1 MKKSFFLFAFVL
13 LFNFSGISQNA
24 ESKTHIIEI
33 RSMKFNPSELV
44 VQRNDVVK
52 WINKDI
58 VLHNATEKKTAA
70 WASPTLDRGDSWE
83 MTVTESAEYFC
94 TLHVAMTGK
103 ITVKKNKTN
112 EKDKT
117 EEEAF

>member
-13 LFNFSGISQNA
+13 LISFSGFSQNA
-24 ESKTHIIEI
+24 GSKTHIIEI
-33 RSMKFNPSELV
+33 RSMKFHPSELV
-44 VQRNDVVK
+44 VNKGDVVK

-58 VLHNATEKKTAA
+58 VLHDATEKKTKV
-70 WASPTLDRGDSWE
+70 WGSPTLDRGDSWE

-103 ITVKKNKTN
+103 ITVRKNK
-112 EKDKT
+112 D
-117 EEEAF
+117 